1 MVEPC
6 SQTIYRDSE
15 GSSLFKRNT
24 MFMEGCDEFQKRFFF
39 YLQFIRISLK
49 FIGFRIN
56 ETFLFLHKVK
66 LALYSPPHNV
76 VINKLFSISEERDRL
91 RHNFEVM
98 DALRV
103 NSIQLMEEL
112 SGNTR
117 RLENYQSFERKLFFA
132 CRFKILQESPIQS
145 VIVLRNFLIESL
157 ICNRF
162 KILTCKMDA
171 LILEKHLRC
180 AFKRI

>member
-91 RHNFEVM
+91 RIRNRRGTR
-98 DALRV
+98 LWIKRV
-103 NSIQLMEEL
+103 
-112 SGNTR
+112 
-117 RLENYQSFERKLFFA
+117 RLLNPVA
-132 CRFKILQESPIQS
+132 
-145 VIVLRNFLIESL
+145 RN
-157 ICNRF
+157 
-162 KILTCKMDA
+162 
-171 LILEKHLRC
+171 
-180 AFKRI
+180 